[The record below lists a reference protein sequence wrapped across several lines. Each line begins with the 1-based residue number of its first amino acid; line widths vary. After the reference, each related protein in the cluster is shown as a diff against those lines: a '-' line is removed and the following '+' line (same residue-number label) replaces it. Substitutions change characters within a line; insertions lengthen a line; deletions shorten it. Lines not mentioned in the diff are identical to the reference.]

1 MPLSPKLLC
10 LTCNPV
16 SFLAPIL
23 MHAALACKY
32 WFSPAHLLSFSQRKH
47 EKVTAGREAIG
58 SNRASKLASFESAV
72 KVGSYSEIHFACQKP
87 FPIGMLACST
97 TLYIVAG
104 TVACHGSRELNQA
117 L

>member
-1 MPLSPKLLC
+1 MQVL
-10 LTCNPV
+10 V
-16 SFLAPIL
+16 VF
-23 MHAALACKY
+23 HALNSSA

-72 KVGSYSEIHFACQKP
+72 KVGSYSEIHSACQKP